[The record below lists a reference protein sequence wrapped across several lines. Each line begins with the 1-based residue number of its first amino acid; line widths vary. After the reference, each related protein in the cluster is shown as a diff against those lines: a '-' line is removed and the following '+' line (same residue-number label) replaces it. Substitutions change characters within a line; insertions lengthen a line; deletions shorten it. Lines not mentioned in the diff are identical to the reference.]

1 MSNKAIKSVNSLKLY
16 TIRTKNVVKIIENM
30 VIYIVICLLYIKF
43 LLKIF
48 TKQAYFNPLL
58 KKATYVLYNNF
69 NSNSRDK
76 MIF

>member
-1 MSNKAIKSVNSLKLY
+1 
-16 TIRTKNVVKIIENM
+16 M

-48 TKQAYFNPLL
+48 TKQACFNPLL

>member
-1 MSNKAIKSVNSLKLY
+1 
-16 TIRTKNVVKIIENM
+16 M